1 MDDVLYRIVLRNVL
15 CECFVVLRMSYVQ
28 YAVFVGKAFKSSEIR
43 AASVPGHCGKHD
55 IGLLYMSVLWNCDPR
70 LHSLLQ
76 RLVVCERYSV
86 PEISL
91 PVYSRYLLPP

>member
-15 CECFVVLRMSYVQ
+15 CECVVVMLMSYVQ
-28 YAVFVGKAFKSSEIR
+28 YAVFAGQSLKGTKVR
-43 AASVPGHCGKHD
+43 AAPVPGHCGKYD
-55 IGLLYMSVLWNCDPR
+55 IGFLHMPVLRNCDPR
-70 LHSLLQ
+70 LHGLLQ

-86 PEISL
+86 PEIRL

>member
-1 MDDVLYRIVLRNVL
+1 MDDVLYRIVLCNVL
-15 CECFVVLRMSYVQ
+15 CECVVVLRMSYVQ
-28 YAVFVGKAFKSSEIR
+28 YAVLAGESLKSSEIR
-43 AASVPGHCGKHD
+43 AAPVPGHCSKYD

-70 LHSLLQ
+70 RHGLLQ

-91 PVYSRYLLPP
+91 SVYSRYLPPP